1 MKKLARLLAFTFL
14 ITTLFFLFSCESATS
29 PDPEPIDWGNAP
41 PEAAIGK
48 WGLLYD
54 TSVGP
59 AEMTITIE
67 ASGKVTL
74 VSVTNN
80 TASFER
86 LFGVIHAYDPTLTIN
101 GYWDEKKETYNKDTL
116 RPVGFSNS
124 VTTTYSSKSPWTR
137 TLREERKYDDVK
149 TNTSTI
155 FEVST
160 DGTKLETSSRD
171 KDPALLN
178 KKIFTRRLI

>member
-29 PDPEPIDWGNAP
+29 PDPDPIDWGNAP

-67 ASGKVTL
+67 PSGKVTL
-74 VSVTNN
+74 ISVTDN
-80 TASFER
+80 TEKFQTILGFAR
-86 LFGVIHAYDPTLTIN
+86 LFDSTVIPSQVWDNNKETIN
-101 GYWDEKKETYNKDTL
+101 NETL
-116 RPVGFSNS
+116 IPVGFSNS
-124 VTTTYSSKSPWTR
+124 VTITYSSKSPWTR

-171 KDPALLN
+171 RDPVKLN